1 MLRFVTDGRPW
12 KRRSCVVAGGLAFLA
27 AVPDV
32 ASAADRLGGH
42 TLDVALETDFP
53 TRVGAGVSWE
63 TPGRARMKLG
73 LGVMPGPYVD
83 VTNAAMVGF
92 DIYSD
97 DVGSIIDSALER
109 TVVLQLQGG
118 YRPLESRGFYVL
130 GGYQFW
136 GLGGSTTEL
145 NAFSETMDANL
156 YQAAQSVTGDIQV
169 GIASHML
176 VGTAGWEWPL
186 ENNVVLGAS
195 LGFAY
200 TLAAPSRAAPTRTAN
215 NEVEQEVM
223 DGVTASAEDYLTY
236 VFEEW
241 VHLPFVCLSVGYR
254 FR

>member
-169 GIASHML
+169 GIHRTCSWARP
-176 VGTAGWEWPL
+176 VGSGHWRTTSSS
-186 ENNVVLGAS
+186 VLRWA
-195 LGFAY
+195 L
-200 TLAAPSRAAPTRTAN
+200 PTRWPPRAGPRPREPHQQPAIWTRPAPPSPQWL
-215 NEVEQEVM
+215 ETTRPAGDCPYDRRSPTRQ
-223 DGVTASAEDYLTY
+223 
-236 VFEEW
+236 
-241 VHLPFVCLSVGYR
+241 
-254 FR
+254 